1 MEPFGY
7 SNNVKTMFDN
17 EENMILNMMR
27 LREDFL
33 MILDLVIS
41 IKI

>member
-1 MEPFGY
+1 MEPLGY